1 MMTRWFMVVI
11 FIIGL
16 LCARQAF
23 AQQIALEQGVRANGL
38 WCFPI
43 ATDRRQYV
51 YLPNVSQ
58 LGRDEAGKP
67 QFSFVRYVLNQGG
80 ESDGA
85 SAITN
90 AGGGGILHFLVLYE
104 TPQSVIAGAQQALR
118 RDSADDSITLRGP
131 IVFQSGRYTLVSS
144 IVGTATSSPERHV
157 LAIGNA
163 PVVEGNRIAL
173 SFDLGP
179 KEANLLMQSF
189 AMNTPDISLVFD
201 MTFQGLTEAYDAE
214 LTIDWAEVHKTEG
227 FNAGGSVYFV
237 SAQVEK
243 MMDELRR
250 NHAIRLRSSGSD
262 SAMEALLT
270 NVYNKLLELMF
281 RRVEPERVPAEQR
294 GGLIDALAA
303 LTNSR
308 AGPLSSSKTTGFGA
322 HVGYQLKEMKSEGS
336 SVLNFNHR
344 ATVERHSFIT
354 FNIGDFYRRFG
365 SDQSYF
371 RTVNIGDAAFQ
382 QREVQVALDGA
393 LLSDFDRQINNVS
406 VTLRKVHQSGQETV
420 RELVLDREKLNGPAK
435 PLRLIYGW
443 DHDDNRLAWL
453 NYDYRTR
460 WSFKGGGTYQTPWT
474 TTDAPMI
481 DLFAPYLRHTVQITG
496 NYDTLK
502 SKGVRAV
509 IVQLEYSFFGERR
522 RSQPIVIRPDR
533 VVEEPKVEI
542 TLPQNHF
549 DTDYTITWQFNDGRS
564 VTTRGRDV
572 SGLIFIDE
580 ISENRPSSGA
590 TLLPV
595 MNPVSFQP
603 ITISHAKDVTP

>member
-1 MMTRWFMVVI
+1 MKRCLIIVI

-16 LCARQAF
+16 LSARQALG
-23 AQQIALEQGVRANGL
+23 QQIVLDQGVRANGL
-38 WCFPI
+38 WCFPT

-51 YLPNVSQ
+51 YLPNGSQ
-58 LGRDEAGKP
+58 LGRDDAGKP
-67 QFSFVRYVLNQGG
+67 QFSFVRYVVNQAG
-80 ESDGA
+80 ESGSEA
-85 SAITN
+85 AITN
-90 AGGGGILHFLVLYE
+90 ASGGGILHFLVLYE
-104 TPQSVIAGAQQALR
+104 TPQSVVAGAQQALR
-118 RDSADDSITLRGP
+118 RDLADDSIILRGP

-144 IVGTATSSPERHV
+144 IVGGSSSSSERHV
-157 LAIGNA
+157 LASGNA

-201 MTFQGLTEAYDAE
+201 MTFQGLTEAYDAV

-227 FNAGGSVYFV
+227 FNAGGSVYWV

-243 MMDELRR
+243 MMDELKR
-250 NHAIRLRSSGSD
+250 NQAIRLRSAGSD

-294 GGLIDALAA
+294 GGLLDALAA

-308 AGPLSSSKTTGFGA
+308 TGPLSSSRTTGFGA
-322 HVGYQLKEMKSEGS
+322 YVGYQLKDIKSEGS
-336 SVLNFNHR
+336 TVLNFNHR
-344 ATVERHSFIT
+344 ATVDRHSFIT

-365 SDQSYF
+365 SDQNYF
-371 RTVNIGDAAFQ
+371 RTVNVGDAAFQ

-406 VTLRKVHQSGQETV
+406 VTLRKIHQSGQETV
-420 RELVLDREKLNGPAK
+420 RELVLDRETLTAPAK

-453 NYDYRTR
+453 NYEYRTR
-460 WSFKGGGTYQTPWT
+460 WSFKGGGTYQTAWT

-481 DLFAPYLRHTVQITG
+481 DLFAPYLRHTIQIAG
-496 NYDTLK
+496 NYEALK

-509 IVQLEYSFFGERR
+509 VVQLEYSFFGERR
-522 RSQPIVIRPDR
+522 RPQPIVIRPER
-533 VVEEPKVEI
+533 TVEEPKIEV

-549 DTDYTITWQFNDGRS
+549 DTEYTITWQFADGRS
-564 VTTRGRDV
+564 VTTRGRDA

-580 ISENRPSSGA
+580 IPESRPASGA
-590 TLLPV
+590 TLW
-595 MNPVSFQP
+595 PVSAP
-603 ITISHAKDVTP
+603 ISFPETTISHAKDVTP